1 MGNIQNLYHNTSFAS
16 DNNGNVGIGTTDPV
30 NKLNVNGD
38 IGYIGVIGQ
47 GSIYGN
53 TGNSSFSTMR
63 LYDPAT
69 GYTTLNNQS
78 YGYYFNT
85 SGGTKVT
92 ILNGGNVGIN
102 VTNPN
107 EKLHVDGNIRLDG
120 SVFFSS
126 SSVFNKILLNG
137 TDMEIWSGALFP
149 SIDIT
154 SGGLLKFGAYA
165 LSGAGTPTKL
175 LGVDGSGNVLTTTA
189 SSIPGGPYLPLTGGT
204 LSGALNITQTTSDFI
219 DLTRDLATDQTWRQ
233 AISGAG
239 SFSLYDV
246 TRGADVFVLN
256 TSGNVGIGTTSPSRK
271 LQVIG
276 TDGVAKFY
284 YNSSFT
290 NAQYSVIDVGM
301 MTSGTAADGFGPK
314 ISFRMGCNGYDGY
327 QTATIG
333 TKRSG
338 ADNTHDLTFATSSS
352 GSVSDKMIIKSNGNV
367 GIGTTSPDD
376 LLEIEGSADVYA
388 RVHYTGNGSNSPA
401 DVCGIKLEHGR
412 ATWNIRNTY
421 NGGAS
426 YPDAAFSINSGTKA
440 NALTILNNT
449 SSDIGI
455 GTNAPTAKLHVN
467 GSDFLVSNGG
477 EEGINVDLDN
487 YVYKFGDISGGENQS
502 YFGISSANAQAYFLN
517 CDVGIGTSLPN
528 VPLDVTVSDT
538 GSSFNDGA
546 VQLSNTTSA
555 SSGGATVMNIRNNYG
570 GGFGTL
576 VKFFRTSTSSSIANI
591 SFNSGGTAVNYNTGS
606 DYRLKEDLQTF
617 NGLDILSNISVY
629 NYKWKGVDFR
639 GYGVIAHEL
648 QPIFPDAVTG
658 EKDAEEMQ
666 SVDYSKLVPVLIK
679 SVQELKKEIEL
690 LKQQLNK

>member
-314 ISFRMGCNGYDGY
+314 ISFRMGGNGYDGY

>member
-1 MGNIQNLYHNTSFAS
+1 MG
-16 DNNGNVGIGTTDPV
+16 G
-30 NKLNVNGD
+30 
-38 IGYIGVIGQ
+38 
-47 GSIYGN
+47 
-53 TGNSSFSTMR
+53 
-63 LYDPAT
+63 
-69 GYTTLNNQS
+69 
-78 YGYYFNT
+78 
-85 SGGTKVT
+85 
-92 ILNGGNVGIN
+92 
-102 VTNPN
+102 
-107 EKLHVDGNIRLDG
+107 
-120 SVFFSS
+120 
-126 SSVFNKILLNG
+126 
-137 TDMEIWSGALFP
+137 
-149 SIDIT
+149 
-154 SGGLLKFGAYA
+154 
-165 LSGAGTPTKL
+165 
-175 LGVDGSGNVLTTTA
+175 
-189 SSIPGGPYLPLTGGT
+189 
-204 LSGALNITQTTSDFI
+204 
-219 DLTRDLATDQTWRQ
+219 
-233 AISGAG
+233 
-239 SFSLYDV
+239 
-246 TRGADVFVLN
+246 
-256 TSGNVGIGTTSPSRK
+256 
-271 LQVIG
+271 
-276 TDGVAKFY
+276 
-284 YNSSFT
+284 
-290 NAQYSVIDVGM
+290 
-301 MTSGTAADGFGPK
+301 
-314 ISFRMGCNGYDGY
+314 NGYDGY